1 MFHGSQSLIK
11 NAQNIRNCIIEVK
24 DFIENDDRY
33 SIVNDTIKHD
43 YFDTITIKCNERDT
57 FNNIINE
64 ANKRQIFLRTSPKN
78 CFISVSFDET
88 KGLRRRLLTYK

>member
-1 MFHGSQSLIK
+1 MM
-11 NAQNIRNCIIEVK
+11 
-24 DFIENDDRY
+24 RY

-64 ANKRQIFLRTSPKN
+64 ANKRQIFLRTSLKIVLFQYLLMRPKGDAYLLIS
-78 CFISVSFDET
+78 CFKNDGTEM
-88 KGLRRRLLTYK
+88 RYKRNI